1 MKNNPSSPMQDMLQ
15 SVTRRFFF
23 KQAGFGIGAT
33 ALTAMLNRSLFAG
46 GTDLAGSPTRNS
58 ADPTAPRPP
67 MFAPKAKS
75 IIYLFM
81 AGAPSQVDLLDFKP
95 KLQELNGEHIPE
107 SMLKGER
114 FAFIRGVPKLLGSPY
129 EFKKWGK
136 SGAEISELLPH
147 LGEVADDIAIVR
159 SVHTTQFNH
168 APAQIFMNTGF
179 QIIGRPSMGSWLT
192 YGLGSEC
199 RDLPGFVV
207 LLSGESDP
215 DGGKACW
222 GSGFLP
228 TVYQGV
234 QFRSQGDPV
243 LFLTNP
249 AGVSPEVRRQ
259 SLDAIKDLNE
269 MDLKSVGDP
278 EITTRIA
285 SYEMAYRMQ
294 SSVPDLMDISKEP
307 PSIQKMYGTEPG
319 KKSFANNCLLA
330 RRLVERGVRFV
341 QLYHRGWDNHGT
353 SAHDDIVN
361 RLSSLCRETDQ
372 AAAALVSD
380 LKQRGL
386 LDSTLVVWGGE
397 FGRTP
402 MNEERNRSK
411 FLGRDHHPR
420 AFSMWM
426 AGGGIQPGV
435 TIGQTDELGYNPIED
450 PVDVHDLHAT
460 ILSLMGIEHTKLTY
474 RFQGRDFRLTDV
486 SGNVVKKIL
495 A

>member
-1 MKNNPSSPMQDMLQ
+1 MKPFFSPKEELLRA
-15 SVTRRFFF
+15 STRRHFFR
-23 KQAGFGIGAT
+23 QTGFGIGAA
-33 ALTAMLNRSLFAG
+33 ALTGLIDQSLFGAPAA
-46 GTDLAGSPTRNS
+46 TDANPLAPK
-58 ADPTAPRPP
+58 AP
-67 MFAPKAKS
+67 MFSAKAKS

-81 AGAPSQVDLLDFKP
+81 AGAPSQLDLLDSKP
-95 KLQELNGEHIPE
+95 ALQKYDGQNVPAELT
-107 SMLKGER
+107 KGER
-114 FAFIRGVPKLLGSPY
+114 FAFIKGTPKLLGSPY
-129 EFKKWGK
+129 EFRRCGK
-136 SGAEISELLPH
+136 SGVEISELLPH
-147 LGEVADDIAIVR
+147 LQGVADDITLIR

-179 QIIGRPSMGSWLT
+179 QIIGRPSMGAWMT

-199 RDLPGFVV
+199 KDLPGFVV
-207 LLSGESDP
+207 LISGENQP

-234 QFRSQGDPV
+234 EFRSQGDPV

-249 AGVSPEVRRQ
+249 EGVSENSRRE
-259 SLDAIKDLNE
+259 SLDLLKNLNE
-269 MDLKSVGDP
+269 TELSRNGDP
-278 EITTRIA
+278 EILTRIN

-294 SSVPDLMDISKEP
+294 SSVPELVDIAKEP
-307 PSIQKMYGTEPG
+307 ASIHEMYGTQPG

-353 SAHDDIVN
+353 SSHDDIVN
-361 RLSSLCRETDQ
+361 RLPSLCQETDR
-372 AAAALVSD
+372 AAAALVTD

-386 LDSTLVVWGGE
+386 LESTIVVWGGE

-402 MNEERNRSK
+402 MNEARNNSK

-420 AFSMWM
+420 AFSMWV
-426 AGGGIQPGV
+426 AGGGFKPGIAYG
-435 TIGQTDELGYNPIED
+435 TTDEIGYNIAEN
-450 PVDVHDLHAT
+450 PVDVHDLHGT
-460 ILSLMGIEHTKLTY
+460 VLHQMGIDHTKLTY

-486 SGNVVKKIL
+486 AGNVVQPLIS
-495 A
+495 

>member
-1 MKNNPSSPMQDMLQ
+1 MNPLPSPIPGELLRAA
-15 SVTRRFFF
+15 TRRHFF
-23 KQAGFGIGAT
+23 KQSGFGIGGA
-33 ALTAMLNRSLFAG
+33 ALTGLLNNTLFAH
-46 GTDLAGSPTRNS
+46 DAGANPV
-58 ADPTAPRPP
+58 APKAP
-67 MFAPKAKS
+67 MFPAKAKS

-81 AGAPSQVDLLDFKP
+81 AGAPSQVDLLDSKP
-95 KLQELNGEHIPE
+95 TLQKYDGQNVPAEL
-107 SMLKGER
+107 MKGER
-114 FAFIRGVPKLLGSPY
+114 FAFIKGTPKLLGSPY
-129 EFKKWGK
+129 EFKRCGT

-147 LGEVADDIAIVR
+147 LQEVSDDIAIIR

-168 APAQIFMNTGF
+168 APAQIYMNSGF
-179 QIIGRPSMGSWLT
+179 QIIGRPSMGSWMT

-199 RDLPGFVV
+199 KDLPGFVV
-207 LLSGESDP
+207 LISGENQP

-234 QFRSQGDPV
+234 EFRSQGDPV

-249 AGVSPEVRRQ
+249 DGVSEKTRRE
-259 SLDAIKDLNE
+259 SLDVLKQLNE
-269 MDLKSVGDP
+269 MHLASNGDP
-278 EITTRIA
+278 EIATRIA

-294 SSVPDLMDISKEP
+294 SSVPELVDIAKEP
-307 PSIQKMYGTEPG
+307 ASIHELYGTQPG

-353 SAHDDIVN
+353 SSHDDIVN
-361 RLSSLCRETDQ
+361 RLPSLCQETDQ
-372 AAAALVSD
+372 AAAALIKD

-386 LDSTLVVWGGE
+386 LDSTIVVWGGE

-402 MNEERNRSK
+402 MNEARNNSK

-420 AFSMWM
+420 AFSIWI
-426 AGGGIQPGV
+426 AGGGFRPGLSF
-435 TIGQTDELGYNPIED
+435 GKTDELGYNIAED
-450 PVDVHDLHAT
+450 AVDVHDLHAT
-460 ILSLMGIEHTKLTY
+460 ILNQMGIDHTKLTY

-486 SGNVVKKIL
+486 AGNVVNKLI